1 MRKEVIYAVIAG
13 ITIGLIAAFGVWR
26 LSKLIYKK
34 QPTITKQQAPNPKNN
49 LDIVIDSFSDFDV
62 LTQNTNT
69 IKGVSNPNSDV
80 IISTDEDDYDTKAN
94 AQGEFEKEID
104 IPSGAS
110 VIKVASFN
118 NSSNKTESQ
127 IFLIVDS
134 DLENN
139 STSYVGTITDISSKN
154 IQIKGKSSGILQIST
169 DDDTKFVN
177 GLKKNAVVKETD
189 LAIGDYVIAMG
200 NVNGNKVLKTKKV
213 LVTSP
218 LPENKI
224 EVIKG
229 TIESISKTKLT
240 LNKYDGETE
249 EFTLPKKW
257 NGPNVSELESGQIV
271 FIVGTRDDKNYSL
284 RSIFTA
290 VE

>member
-1 MRKEVIYAVIAG
+1 MRKEVIYAIIAG

-34 QPTITKQQAPNPKNN
+34 QPTITKQQAPSPKNN

-69 IKGVSNPNSDV
+69 LKGVSNPNSDIV
-80 IISTDEDDYDTKAN
+80 ISTNDDDYITKSN

-110 VIKVASFN
+110 IVKTTSFN
-118 NSSNKTESQ
+118 ESSNLTKSE

-134 DLENN
+134 DIENN

-177 GLKKNAVVKETD
+177 GLKKNSVVKETD

-200 NVNGNKVLKTKKV
+200 NVNGNRVLKTKKV
-213 LVTSP
+213 LITSP

-229 TIESISKTKLT
+229 TIETISKTKLV
-240 LNKYDGETE
+240 LNRYDGETE

-257 NGPNVSELESGQIV
+257 NGPNTTELEAGQEI
-271 FIVGTRDDKNYSL
+271 FMVGTRDDKSYSL
-284 RSIFTA
+284 RSILTA